1 MALAQCLGPCRVA
14 RGDRGDDIGV
24 FLMPA
29 VDCLKRIA
37 GGVEPR
43 ILRIPDGQSHQ
54 DVDKKLQHRV
64 FRLFG
69 QCCVELI
76 ARRLG
81 AQHSTQPVDAGFV
94 DLLCGKRC
102 RQRLQQQPRIQQI
115 TDRGAQVLQIDD
127 DGVSRRGGVGL
138 ADEQSAV
145 GPATH
150 ARDLMVLDEPNG
162 FHSKPPWQRIA
173 ILLAG
178 PAANFVVAMLLITAY
193 GLTQLN
199 TDPGK
204 VVRVFAGAPAAV
216 AGVQV
221 GDEIRS
227 VNGKPVTGPGY
238 IQQEEH
244 DNPGKPIVLSGVHAD
259 GKPFTYTLQPV
270 CDATGKNCRVGIAVA
285 GIVTVQSAVTNGVRF
300 PFDAIGGIASGIGAL
315 ATGQIKGGLLGP
327 DGLTGPIGIAT
338 ITYQQVNQGWLN
350 YIGLVAIL
358 SVALGF
364 TNLLPVPALD
374 GGRIVV
380 ALVEWVRRRPFDR
393 KSELNF
399 QRWGLVALLAL
410 AALISFL
417 DIQRIATGTFP
428 GSH

>member
-1 MALAQCLGPCRVA
+1 VDPIVGQIVSGIVSVVA
-14 RGDRGDDIGV
+14 V
-24 FLMPA
+24 AAAFL
-29 VDCLKRIA
+29 I
-37 GGVEPR
+37 
-43 ILRIPDGQSHQ
+43 
-54 DVDKKLQHRV
+54 
-64 FRLFG
+64 
-69 QCCVELI
+69 LI
-76 ARRLG
+76 APHEGGHFLLAKLCKVRVIEFSIG
-81 AQHSTQPVDAGFV
+81 AGTK
-94 DLLCGKRC
+94 LLSF
-102 RQRLQQQPRIQQI
+102 
-115 TDRGAQVLQIDD
+115 T
-127 DGVSRRGGVGL
+127 RGGTLYAIRLLPILGYVRMGGME
-138 ADEQSAV
+138 ANDF
-145 GPATH
+145 
-150 ARDLMVLDEPNG
+150 DEPDG
-162 FHSKPPWQRIA
+162 FHSKPHWQRIA

-178 PAANFVVAMLLITAY
+178 PAANFLVAMLLITAY

-204 VVRVFAGAPAAV
+204 VVRVVSTTPAAA

-221 GDEIRS
+221 GDHIRY
-227 VNGKPVTGPGY
+227 VNGKPIPGPGY
-238 IQQEEH
+238 IQQQEQAA
-244 DNPGKPIVLSGVHAD
+244 PGQPIVLSGVHSD

-270 CDATGKNCRVGIAVA
+270 CDNQGCHVGIGVA
-285 GIVTVQSAVTNGVRF
+285 GIVTVQSAVTNGVQF
-300 PFDAIGGIASGIGAL
+300 PFVAIGGISQGIEAL

-410 AALISFL
+410 AAVISFL